1 MVQQDK
7 HECRAWV
14 EESNV
19 GGEKFPTLLGLPT
32 LSKQTA

>member
-1 MVQQDK
+1 MVQQDE

-14 EESNV
+14 ESSV
-19 GGEKFPTLLGLPT
+19 GGEKFRTLLGLPT